1 MTNTDRKIS
10 IQNKTVFQSEPFVA
24 QTNFFNGFV
33 GREPELRLITAAW
46 IAGEFSLPMSPL
58 LIGDPGVGKN
68 RLIYELAQKTGR
80 QLYIFQGHEDV
91 TAEDL
96 ACTARFSDH
105 SNSVMDYMLSPLV
118 TAMYNGGI
126 CFIDEIGKIRP
137 RALAL
142 LVSVLDE
149 RRYIDSTLLGE
160 RIHAHPGFR
169 FVAATNTTDINLLP
183 EFILSRMR
191 PQINIGYPPK
201 EEIDNIIRN
210 QCKGVRKEV
219 DHLIDL
225 FWILWAENGG
235 SIGAIAPRDAIYL
248 FGWASKLSAFEMNGG
263 SKALM
268 EALPGQPYHLQGQ
281 QSFTGIK
288 PEHLEKAFNKL
299 FENGKNDENG
309 LSYQN

>member
-1 MTNTDRKIS
+1 MKTTKRKIS
-10 IQNKTVFQSEPFVA
+10 IGNKNVFQSEPFSP
-24 QTNFFNGFV
+24 TSSFFSGFV
-33 GREPELRLITAAW
+33 GRESELSLIVAAW
-46 IAGEFSLPMSPL
+46 ISSDHSMPLSPL
-58 LIGDPGVGKN
+58 LIGEPGVGKN
-68 RLIYELAQKTGR
+68 RLIYELAQKTGSP
-80 QLYIFQGHEDV
+80 LFVFQGHEDI

-96 ACTARFSDH
+96 ACSVRFSDEKT
-105 SNSVMDYMLSPLV
+105 NVMDYMLSPLV

-191 PQINIGYPPK
+191 PQINIGNPSK

-210 QCKGVRKEV
+210 QCRRTKSEI
-219 DHLIDL
+219 DPLIDL
-225 FWILWAENGG
+225 FWMLWKDHTGTLGNV
-235 SIGAIAPRDAIYL
+235 APRDAVYL
-248 FGWASKLSAFEMNGG
+248 FGLASKLSAYDASGG
-263 SKALM
+263 DVAYRDSNDGHSYR
-268 EALPGQPYHLQGQ
+268 LPDESPV
-281 QSFTGIK
+281 TGIR
-288 PEHLEKAFNKL
+288 PVHLERAFHKL
-299 FENGKNDENG
+299 FTNRSTQTG
-309 LSYQN
+309 

>member
-1 MTNTDRKIS
+1 MTANDRKIL
-10 IQNKTVFQSEPFVA
+10 IGTKTVFQSEPF
-24 QTNFFNGFV
+24 NPESRFFNGFV

-46 IAGEFSLPMSPL
+46 IAGDYSLPMSPL
-58 LIGDPGVGKN
+58 LIGEPGVGKN

-96 ACTARFSDH
+96 ACSVRFSDH
-105 SNSVMDYMLSPLV
+105 SNTVMDYMLSPLV
-118 TAMYNGGI
+118 TAMHNGGI

-160 RIHAHPGFR
+160 RIHAHAGFR

-191 PQINIGYPPK
+191 PQINIGYPPR
-201 EEIDNIIRN
+201 EEIDSIIRN
-210 QCKGVRKEV
+210 QCKGMKKEV
-219 DHLIDL
+219 DRLIDL
-225 FWILWAENGG
+225 FWVLWMEYGG
-235 SIGAIAPRDAIYL
+235 SSVTIAPRDAIYL
-248 FGWASKLSAFEMNGG
+248 FGCASKLSAFESSGG
-263 SKALM
+263 SKALG
-268 EALPGQPYHLQGQ
+268 EARTDRPFQLQDE
-281 QSFTGIK
+281 QSYTGIK
-288 PEHLEKAFNKL
+288 PEYLEQAFHKL
-299 FENGKNDENG
+299 FADRSG
-309 LSYQN
+309 